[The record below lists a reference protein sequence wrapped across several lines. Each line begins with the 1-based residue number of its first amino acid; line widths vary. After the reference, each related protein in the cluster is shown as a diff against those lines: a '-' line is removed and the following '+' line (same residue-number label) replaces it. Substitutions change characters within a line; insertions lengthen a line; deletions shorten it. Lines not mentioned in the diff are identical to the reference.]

1 MPCDRFEKA
10 QRNLPEI
17 HVRASVDPIGCL
29 KVFMV
34 KLSQFNLSKIEWVK
48 KDYYSRKNGS
58 KLTKKAPPDG
68 LYIVL

>member
-29 KVFMV
+29 KPEGFHGETLPV
-34 KLSQFNLSKIEWVK
+34 
-48 KDYYSRKNGS
+48 
-58 KLTKKAPPDG
+58 
-68 LYIVL
+68 

>member
-1 MPCDRFEKA
+1 MLGLQWIPLDA
-10 QRNLPEI
+10 W
-17 HVRASVDPIGCL
+17 SL